1 MALPEYLDDPFKYS
15 SLDGVTDVA
24 DIITEFRAV
33 ALSETSPTWTEPS
46 AGLFRTPTDAAGR
59 WFDILLTATSATIL
73 TVRMRDSA
81 GTTVR
86 EGRLYIDAGGSKTH
100 IVVGAHFYDILT
112 ELAAGH
118 EYATGGVFDMYPEA
132 QDSVSVPRQHYGK
145 TYRST
150 AGTAESSYVG
160 FYAYTWGTTTYGLRM
175 AFWTTNMER
184 NVGSTII
191 LTSVYSGAYLYFQ
204 IHGTSYDNRR
214 LGCVYNHVY
223 GNASIAAGSIVTV
236 TVGGV
241 AVQFLATRMST
252 NGFRIFVRIA

>member
-46 AGLFRTPTDAAGR
+46 TGLFRTPTDAAGR

-86 EGRLYIDAGGSKTH
+86 EGRIYIEAGGSKTH

-112 ELAAGH
+112 ELTAGH
-118 EYATGGVFDMYPEA
+118 EYATGGVFDMYPES
-132 QDSVSVPRQHYGK
+132 QGSLSVPYQHYGK
-145 TYRST
+145 TFRST
-150 AGTAESSYVG
+150 SGTAESSYSG
-160 FYAYTWGTTTYGLRM
+160 FYAYIWGTSSYGNRM
-175 AFWTTNMER
+175 AFWATNMNR
-184 NVGSTII
+184 NTGSSIM
-191 LTSVYSGAYLYFQ
+191 LVSPYSGANLYFQ
-204 IHGTSYDNRR
+204 IHGTCYDNNR

-223 GNASIAAGSIVTV
+223 GNSDIPAGSIINV

-241 AVQFLATRMST
+241 PIQLLASRMNT
-252 NGFRIFVRIA
+252 YGFRIFVRIA